1 MSNRIYK
8 TKKQVE
14 TAVHGQPLPIPEDM
28 VRPVFAP
35 LENLDYNAKDIFY
48 EDDRMVVFHAPVCD
62 SKKLFEALNH
72 ETCESEVYLSKLL
85 ARKKEDPMLVVSL
98 DTEYQEYKT
107 LVRAEADEDEDT
119 DVDDET
125 HSVTNETVVKM
136 GYREVLSYQIAGYY
150 NGQIVRLVFFSKTT
164 ELLSTDDI
172 LKILCSALSVKA
184 LRYPIP
190 KGKRGKK
197 TQNLDVDI
205 LAYNALADVTTFRD
219 FPDIAYSLVKSADLI
234 SRESYF
240 TRFSKNNAYYYD
252 CKIRIL
258 GVMNH
263 VPGGL
268 KALGAALNLPKI
280 ELEDGV
286 INQMK
291 AFRSEHFQQF
301 LDYGIN
307 DSDIC
312 LLWYLLN
319 FKDMQIPVSAP
330 ALGAK
335 IIEDAIAGDIADESV
350 RGDVVLA
357 WRGLKLHK
365 KLTTS
370 AWNNRPSYVK
380 IGEEPVS
387 NTAERLL
394 CDATN
399 AYCGGMNQSMIQG
412 CYDCETFDYDLCGCY
427 PTAGSLLRDPDYMA
441 ECTVD
446 LIYKREIT
454 MDLVEKYD
462 YLTYGF
468 GDVKFEFPRNV
479 KFPCIAISDENRG
492 LIFPRTSD
500 YYVYTT
506 WAEVRCAILMGARV
520 YVNEFRFYASVKNG
534 NGDDVYT
541 LRKAYKRMTVFRKL
555 AKEKYATKDNKKP
568 VQEIVWKLA
577 NSGSY
582 GKMGQNVKAKKSRDV
597 RYDKTVDME
606 PSSITSPPHAAYI
619 TALPRVLLC
628 SVMQQLTDKGYKNF
642 SVTTDGFITNAPLE
656 ALEACDGYGLV
667 QLFKQSREYLVGDP
681 KVWERKHRQNHLLN
695 ITTRVNVGFDDP
707 ETGLVD
713 PGENVCAHVGFKRTK
728 RTEAERADLSDGA
741 LFIQKYLYGGK
752 NGVVVENLIL
762 PNLNDVVRREKD
774 YVGRITTCTLR
785 YNFDFKRKPD
795 FGTMQEAVFNFRGDD
810 HKVMN
815 FETVPYEN
823 FDEYERYRDS
833 KNRFRTIR
841 TLQDY
846 TNVFM
851 GSNEQSAKLPTLDDQ
866 VKSSIYSIRTTA
878 SKRMILDR
886 VIDKYNLEYVLAV
899 IQGTIRKSLDAF
911 MNKRPQDEW
920 PIGIE
925 TYTANFLTKSNWS
938 NYARRERFNPSKH
951 LGYAEWVERAI
962 MFRLN
967 EMLNR
972 EDEKEQEKVD

>member
-14 TAVHGQPLPIPEDM
+14 KAVYGAPLPIPEGM

-35 LENLDYNAKDIFY
+35 MENPDYNEKNVFY
-48 EDDRMVVFHAPVCD
+48 EDEKMVVLHAPVCD
-62 SKKLFEALNH
+62 SAKLFEALNH
-72 ETCESEVYLSKLL
+72 ESCESEAYLSKLL
-85 ARKKEDPMLVVSL
+85 ARKKEDPMLIVSL
-98 DTEYQEYKT
+98 DTEYQEFKT
-107 LVRAEADEDEDT
+107 LVRAEADEDT
-119 DVDDET
+119 DGET
-125 HSVTNETVVKM
+125 LSVTKETVVEM

-150 NGQIVRLVFFSKTT
+150 NGQIVRFIFFSKTK

-172 LKILCSALSVKA
+172 LKVLCSALSVKA

-190 KGKRGKK
+190 KGKNGKK
-197 TQNLDVDI
+197 NLDVDI

-219 FPDIAYSLVKSADLI
+219 FPDIAFSLVKSADLI

-268 KALGAALNLPKI
+268 KELGAALNLPKI
-280 ELEDGV
+280 VLDDGV
-286 INQMK
+286 ISNMK
-291 AFRSEHFQQF
+291 AFRSDHFQQF

-330 ALGAK
+330 SLGAK
-335 IIEDAIAGDIADESV
+335 IIEDAIAGDIADEKA
-350 RGDVVLA
+350 RGDAVLA
-357 WRGLKLHK
+357 WRGLKIHK
-365 KLTTS
+365 RLTTS
-370 AWNNRPSYVK
+370 AWHNRPCYVK

-387 NTAERLL
+387 TTAERLL
-394 CDATN
+394 LDATN

-412 CYDCETFDYDLCGCY
+412 YYDCETFDYDLCGCY

-441 ECTVD
+441 DCTEE
-446 LIYKREIT
+446 LIYKCEIT

-506 WAEVRCAILMGARV
+506 WPEVRCAILMGARV
-520 YVNEFRFYASVKNG
+520 YANEFRLYASVTDE

-541 LRKAYKRMTVFRKL
+541 LRRAYKKMTVFRKL
-555 AKEKYATKDNKKP
+555 AKQKYATKENKKP
-568 VQEIVWKLA
+568 IQERVWKLA
-577 NSGSY
+577 GSGAY
-582 GKMGQNVKAKKSRDV
+582 GKLGQNVKAKKARDV

-628 SVMQQLTDKGYKNF
+628 SVMQQLADRGYKSF

-656 ALEACDGYGLV
+656 VLEACDGHGLIP
-667 QLFKQSREYLVGDP
+667 LFKQSREYLVGDP

-707 ETGLVD
+707 ETGLVN
-713 PGENVCAHVGFKRTK
+713 PGENVCAHVGFKSPK
-728 RTEAERADLSDGA
+728 RTEAEKEVLSDGA

-752 NGVVVENLIL
+752 NGVVVENMIL
-762 PNLNDVVRREKD
+762 PNLNDVVRRDRD
-774 YVGRITTCTLR
+774 YVGSIATCTLK

-795 FGTMQEAVFNFRGDD
+795 FSTMQEIGFDFRGEE
-810 HKVMN
+810 HSILN
-815 FETVPYEN
+815 FETIPYEN

-833 KNRFRTIR
+833 KNRFRAIR

-851 GSNEQSAKLPTLDDQ
+851 GSYEQSAKLPTLDAQ
-866 VKSSIYSIRTTA
+866 IKAAIYSIRTTA

-886 VIDKYNLEYVLAV
+886 VIEKYNLEYVLAV

-911 MNKRPQDEW
+911 MKKRPQEEW
-920 PIGIE
+920 LKGIE
-925 TYTANFLTKSNWS
+925 TYTAEFLKKSNWS
-938 NYARRERFNPSKH
+938 NYARQERFNQSNH

-972 EDEKEQEKVD
+972 E